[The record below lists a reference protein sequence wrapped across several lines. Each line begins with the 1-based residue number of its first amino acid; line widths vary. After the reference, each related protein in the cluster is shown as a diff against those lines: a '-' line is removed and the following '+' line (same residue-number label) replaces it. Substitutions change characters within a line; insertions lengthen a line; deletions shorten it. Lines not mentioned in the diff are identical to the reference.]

1 MYTTRIKY
9 AMDNFIVE
17 NYFLPMEGS
26 YELKE
31 NSESGKSLLVLSIE
45 GVNICVEEY
54 DNKKRCE
61 FVKVSG
67 KQGMK
72 KCVDHFVLK
81 NNGSEWDLHMIE
93 MKSNVGDKRWVDIKA
108 KMRASYLNIRAI
120 CAFLDIKLN
129 DVYTYTTYEKECFNN
144 PENTADPKA
153 MLPLLGEKAT
163 NFKQDE
169 WDKDIINIKI
179 DKTVTWSHKAI
190 KMERDEG
197 NVLQGSL
204 NIQS

>member
-45 GVNICVEEY
+45 GVNICGEEY

-72 KCVDHFVLK
+72 KCIDHFVLK
-81 NNGSEWDLHMIE
+81 NNGSEWD
-93 MKSNVGDKRWVDIKA
+93 
-108 KMRASYLNIRAI
+108 
-120 CAFLDIKLN
+120 
-129 DVYTYTTYEKECFNN
+129 
-144 PENTADPKA
+144 
-153 MLPLLGEKAT
+153 
-163 NFKQDE
+163 
-169 WDKDIINIKI
+169 
-179 DKTVTWSHKAI
+179 
-190 KMERDEG
+190 
-197 NVLQGSL
+197 
-204 NIQS
+204 